1 MHGNN
6 SLGAT
11 EEEEEEE
18 EEQEEDGE
26 DEEEDDD
33 DDDLDRGPSPSRPR
47 AHVRVADARVRRAGR
62 SFPLAAVVL
71 PPRRGARPPLPLAA
85 ACVPPC
91 FRSTMRSFKGP
102 GPPPL

>member
-26 DEEEDDD
+26 DEEDDD
-33 DDDLDRGPSPSRPR
+33 NDDLNRGPSPSRPR

-62 SFPLAAVVL
+62 SFPLAAARI
-71 PPRRGARPPLPLAA
+71 PRCPSPSPRRVSPLAA
-85 ACVPPC
+85 GA
-91 FRSTMRSFKGP
+91 R
-102 GPPPL
+102 